1 MIVRS
6 SPTEFKTQFQMS
18 LRLAFFAWTS
28 SFACLVAAEEFS
40 SEAQSQE
47 FTAETEFVE
56 ALSEPSRSGS
66 FTATTVIGEFAAGP
80 VSGVELNGYLGIDP
94 EKDVS
99 RLNSNQIF
107 GDGFE

>member
-6 SPTEFKTQFQMS
+6 CRKKFQTVFQTS
-18 LRLAFFAWTS
+18 VRLVFFASTC
-28 SFACLVAAEEFS
+28 SFAGLLAVDKFTA
-40 SEAQSQE
+40 EAQSQE
-47 FTAETEFVE
+47 FATEAEFVE
-56 ALSEPSRSGS
+56 AIAEPSRSGS
-66 FTATTVIGEFAAGP
+66 FTATTVIGEFAGGP
-80 VSGVELNGYLGIDP
+80 VSGIEFNGYIGIDL

>member
-1 MIVRS
+1 MILRS
-6 SPTEFKTQFQMS
+6 SQKKFQSLLKTS
-18 LRLAFFAWTS
+18 LWLVFVASTCSFVGLLAG
-28 SFACLVAAEEFS
+28 EKFS
-40 SEAQSQE
+40 AEAQSQE

-66 FTATTVIGEFAAGP
+66 FTATTVIGEFAGGP
-80 VSGVELNGYLGIDP
+80 VSGVELNGYIGIDP